1 MLSGPTSDGARLDG
15 AKFGGAVPDAAWE
28 GLLSRIE

>member
-1 MLSGPTSDGARLDG
+1 MLSGPTSDETRLEG
-15 AKFGGAVPDAAWE
+15 AKFGGAVPGAAWE